1 MCVYVPTTLALVRVE
16 RVCFVC
22 FVCMYACVYAQH
34 SGIVVSG

>member
-22 FVCMYACVYAQH
+22 MYACVYAQH
-34 SGIVVSG
+34 SGIM